1 MEANPRIRGRLAD
14 VIVGTGPKQLKRIVA
29 AGQQI
34 VATDRHPFY
43 TANTGEWTDAANLQQ
58 GDQLVGADGSLQT
71 VSALIDA
78 DHTTT
83 VYNLTVDDIHTYY
96 AGDAPVLVHNCGELG
111 QPGALRQAVDVHN
124 MVTDSRRHRQSTFA
138 LAEVR
143 MPDGARQI
151 FASGSSGRLSRAQQN
166 RLHELGVPRRNIRGG
181 GAHAEINIIDSM
193 PEGASP
199 VRWGIAWAG
208 HNKPIPCSACRP
220 RVQDTV
226 EGASIDIITPLV
238 RAKVAELAQR
248 PQQEIYVALA
258 ALWGRVWV
266 LAAPGWHA
274 WPEARALVGQAM
286 ACALDRAVDENVSP
300 DGQRVANELLTLG
313 IEDDGSEQWQHLTD
327 LVAMLTDTLCEQDL
341 RAVLKNSLTWHL
353 EGMFNVLS
361 NHLAATLGR
370 PISMEEADVHVPEHD
385 RWLQAARFVNAL

>member
-34 VATDRHPFY
+34 VATDRHPSY

-151 FASGSSGRLSRAQQN
+151 FASGPRAACRALSRIGCTSWAC
-166 RLHELGVPRRNIRGG
+166 
-181 GAHAEINIIDSM
+181 HAETS
-193 PEGASP
+193 
-199 VRWGIAWAG
+199 
-208 HNKPIPCSACRP
+208 
-220 RVQDTV
+220 
-226 EGASIDIITPLV
+226 
-238 RAKVAELAQR
+238 VAEAHTRRSISSTRCPKVQVLYVGESRGPDTTSRSRAR
-248 PQQEIYVALA
+248 PVGPVYKTQ
-258 ALWGRVWV
+258 WRV
-266 LAAPGWHA
+266 
-274 WPEARALVGQAM
+274 RQ
-286 ACALDRAVDENVSP
+286 
-300 DGQRVANELLTLG
+300 
-313 IEDDGSEQWQHLTD
+313 
-327 LVAMLTDTLCEQDL
+327 
-341 RAVLKNSLTWHL
+341 
-353 EGMFNVLS
+353 
-361 NHLAATLGR
+361 
-370 PISMEEADVHVPEHD
+370 
-385 RWLQAARFVNAL
+385 